1 MLLDVP
7 TSSRIY
13 DAPPVDVLIVED
25 EQTSRRVL
33 ARLLGSSGYRTE
45 SFRTAEDAL
54 SWIKA
59 SGCRPEF
66 ALVDLDLP
74 GMSGLQFIDRLRSN
88 SPETHPILVT
98 ATDEQTLA
106 RKTRGLG
113 LPYLRKPLDFDR
125 LLSKLNES
133 VGR

>member
-1 MLLDVP
+1 MLLQAV
-7 TSSRIY
+7 TSSRQY
-13 DAPPVDVLIVED
+13 ETSPVDVLIVED
-25 EQTSRRVL
+25 EPTSRRVL

-45 SFRTAEDAL
+45 AFRTAEEAL
-54 SWIKA
+54 SWIHE
-59 SGCRPEF
+59 GREPRF

-74 GMSGLQFIDRLRSN
+74 GMNGLQCIDRLRVL
-88 SPETHPILVT
+88 SPETHAILVT

-106 RKTRGLG
+106 RKTKGLR

-133 VGR
+133 VDR